1 MMSTHEDKIDEI
13 LDYFGIGPESD
24 RHNEETTNENN
35 NETTTNATKYPS
47 HAYIGTPI
55 KEAKQEGIFRLFA
68 GNPNGL
74 NLGVSGG
81 DLSEY
86 LEEMKRMQSDAV
98 CLSEINL
105 DTNKN
110 STKKKLHAACRSA
123 YKNYKL
129 QFSSSAIP
137 SQEEYK
143 PGGTLSLINGVH
155 YGRVI
160 ADGADPM
167 GRWTFQTLSCKDNR
181 NMTII
186 CAYQVCDQRIVENGR
201 IKTMTATAQQTSMLR
216 QQNRNE
222 TPRAAFITDL
232 QSLLRIEQAK
242 GHGILLL
249 GDFNEPLDVT
259 YDGMTKLCSDFEF
272 TDLMFQLVGDDE
284 FPTWFRGSDRRD
296 DYALCDEWIADAIEG
311 GCYETVYVTN

>member
-1 MMSTHEDKIDEI
+1 
-13 LDYFGIGPESD
+13 
-24 RHNEETTNENN
+24 
-35 NETTTNATKYPS
+35 
-47 HAYIGTPI
+47 
-55 KEAKQEGIFRLFA
+55 
-68 GNPNGL
+68 
-74 NLGVSGG
+74 
-81 DLSEY
+81 
-86 LEEMKRMQSDAV
+86 
-98 CLSEINL
+98 
-105 DTNKN
+105 
-110 STKKKLHAACRSA
+110 
-123 YKNYKL
+123 
-129 QFSSSAIP
+129 
-137 SQEEYK
+137 
-143 PGGTLSLINGVH
+143 
-155 YGRVI
+155 
-160 ADGADPM
+160 
-167 GRWTFQTLSCKDNR
+167 
-181 NMTII
+181 MTII

-232 QSLLRIEQAK
+232 RSLLRIERAK

-311 GCYETVYVTN
+311 GCYEPFMLRTKGDHRNMILDFNETRLFGNPNYRIQNAAQREFSCKDGASNRIFIQNKMQYLVQHNYKTRMEELARCWDPELAESCDRDFQRSSDFGAKKCKKKPNVAFIRKLANMRKQKNVLRLVVSAQRTGLSLSDAIANQVKDGHDFTIPETYQECQKQC